1 MSTNLKISGALVVV
15 ALAVVLGLVI
25 AGGQSDEPTAAKPSP
40 DTVASTPV
48 VRADTHKL
56 DVAADG
62 KVTLVEFLDFEC
74 EACAAVYPLIEELRQ
89 QFAGRMT
96 FAIRYFPLP
105 GHRNGKIAAQAVEAA
120 SKQGKLEPMYKRMYE
135 TQKEW
140 GESEESKKDVFIGY
154 AEDLGLNMTKFRA
167 DLESPATIA
176 RIEKDMQDGANLGVV
191 STPTLFLNGEMMKL
205 QSAEQLR
212 ADIEAAFNAR

>member
-1 MSTNLKISGALVVV
+1 MSTNLKISGALVAF
-15 ALAVVLGLVI
+15 ALAVIIGLAI
-25 AGGQSDEPTAAKPSP
+25 ASGDSDEPAAAKPSP
-40 DTVASTPV
+40 QATASTPV

-74 EACAAVYPLIEELRQ
+74 EACGAVYPLIEELRRQ
-89 QFAGRMT
+89 YDGRLT

-120 SKQGKLEPMYKRMYE
+120 SKQDKLEPMYKRMYE

-140 GESEESKKDVFIGY
+140 GESKDSKKDVFIGY
-154 AEDLGLNMTKFRA
+154 AEDLGLDMTKFRA
-167 DLESPATIA
+167 DLESPETIA

-191 STPTLFLNGEMMKL
+191 STPTLFLNGEMMNL
-205 QSAEQLR
+205 ESAEQLQ
-212 ADIEAAFNAR
+212 ADIEAAFTAE